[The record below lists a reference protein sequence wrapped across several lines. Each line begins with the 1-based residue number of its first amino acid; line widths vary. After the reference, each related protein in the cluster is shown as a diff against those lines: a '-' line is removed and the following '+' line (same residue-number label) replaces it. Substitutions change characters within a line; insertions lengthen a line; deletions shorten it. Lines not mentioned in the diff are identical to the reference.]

1 MISVVVPCLNEEPVL
16 PQLYQRLTAVA
27 ASWNEPYEVVA
38 VDDGS
43 VDGTWK
49 RLQEIHARDPRWRI
63 VRFARNF
70 GHQMAVSA
78 GLAYATGDAVIV
90 LDADLQDPP
99 EVLADFLAKWRE
111 GYEVVYGVRK
121 KRKESALKRMSYNV
135 FYRLLA
141 AISPT
146 DMPLDAGD
154 FCLMDRRVVDILVAM
169 PEQNR
174 FVRGLRAWVGF
185 HQTGVEYERQS
196 RAAGR
201 PQYGLRRLIRLA
213 TDGIFSFS
221 TLPLRL
227 ATRAGFL
234 VSTLALLGAV
244 FTFVQRIFADWFA
257 GIGWGPVPGFATIVI
272 GIFFLGGIQLISLG
286 IIGEY
291 IGRIYDEVRGR
302 PLWITRE
309 TLGFGDSHPRTAIGP
324 ILDRATGRVAPVVR
338 LEGTNA
344 QEPMTNDK

>member
-1 MISVVVPCLNEEPVL
+1 
-16 PQLYQRLTAVA
+16 
-27 ASWNEPYEVVA
+27 
-38 VDDGS
+38 
-43 VDGTWK
+43 
-49 RLQEIHARDPRWRI
+49 
-63 VRFARNF
+63 
-70 GHQMAVSA
+70 MAVSA
-78 GLAYATGDAVIV
+78 GLAYAVGDAVVV

-99 EVLADFLAKWRE
+99 EVIANFLARWRE
-111 GYEVVYGVRK
+111 GFEVVYGVRK
-121 KRKESALKRMSYNV
+121 RRKESRWKRIGYNV

-154 FCLMDRRVVDILVAM
+154 FCLMDRRVVDLLIAM

-185 HQTGVEYERQS
+185 QQTGIEYERAA

-201 PQYGLRRLIRLA
+201 PQYHLRELIRLA

-227 ATRAGFL
+227 ATRAGF
-234 VSTLALLGAV
+234 VISSLALLGAV

-257 GIGWGPVPGFATIVI
+257 RFGLGPVPGFATIVI

-291 IGRIYDEVRGR
+291 IGRIYDEVRHR

-309 TLGFGDSHPRTAIGP
+309 ALGFNDSRPRPSVGP
-324 ILDRATGRVAPVVR
+324 IVDRATGRVDPVVE
-338 LEGTNA
+338 LPDEQG
-344 QEPMTNDK
+344 DS